1 MKATVQTQITIAA
14 PPAKVFEYL
23 TDLKYHHL
31 WNPQTRKISTHE
43 PLTLEGTFVSE
54 SRVMGVTIKA
64 VNTATKLVPPR
75 ELEIENNIGVVKY
88 TARFRL
94 IPNGSNTLLRLSTSL
109 STSSRFWV
117 FTLPTLK
124 QLARRELRTDLEA
137 LKVAVEHNLK

>member
-1 MKATVQTQITIAA
+1 
-14 PPAKVFEYL
+14 
-23 TDLKYHHL
+23 
-31 WNPQTRKISTHE
+31 
-43 PLTLEGTFVSE
+43 
-54 SRVMGVTIKA
+54 MGVTIKA